1 MTLKA
6 GKGKSLKHNLTIA
19 AGPIG
24 DKQRDF
30 IFNEDFKEMAF
41 IGTWN
46 TGKSTALV
54 DWLIISGLDYPGA
67 NLVLTRA
74 KLSDLRRTTL
84 TKYLSRAGTVL
95 VDDYN
100 KNEAVISFPE
110 INGKVSKLYLFGLD
124 RSDLEEVLK
133 SFEPFRAAVEE
144 ANEVPNKALDMLLG
158 RCRQKVEH
166 RYRTNRELVRMRA
179 ELWGVPEVRA
189 QAMLKI
195 PDEKLD
201 EPCLGPNQLKY
212 VFNPEGNDHTWK
224 RSVGVPYPKPDEMSP
239 EWVRKHVGINEFIL
253 TPKEL
258 GSYEWQAGNLAQL
271 PGGERAWVAGEK
283 PLPDGGRGVEL
294 ADGRVV
300 ERNTLSFVGQRAA
313 IFAFTGENWSRN
325 IQSDENFLYM
335 LDPSIK
341 EQYFEGKIDTRK
353 GLVLPQFHRPTHVAP
368 PLKQTPEGFQ
378 RVLVSVDQ
386 GFRHPTVALFAVEL
400 KKPRGG
406 LFILKEYMSVGRSA
420 SENAFIIRGM
430 VPVWASDVQYWADPS
445 MWRVEATSVRSVADD
460 YMSAGVPLIQADNN
474 IARTVDQVRD
484 YLTPEIDWVTGN
496 RWPRLFISEEC
507 EKLIEAIETTTAAH
521 METSR
526 ENWIVDFIDSL
537 RYLIAGASRLAFLDD
552 DAGRESVTGH
562 TRVWD
567 YA

>member
-1 MTLKA
+1 MSS
-6 GKGKSLKHNLTIA
+6 KGKSLKHSLTIA

-84 TKYLSRAGTVL
+84 TKYLSRAGSVL

-110 INGKVSKLYLFGLD
+110 INGLVSKLYLFGLD

-166 RYRTNRELVRMRA
+166 RYKTNREFVTMRA
-179 ELWGVPEVRA
+179 KLWGVSLRRA
-189 QAMLKI
+189 QEMLRI
-195 PDEKLD
+195 PDEKMD
-201 EPCLGPNQLKY
+201 DKHLGPNQLKY

-224 RSVGVPYPKPDEMSP
+224 RSVGKPYPRPEEMSQ
-239 EWVRKHVGINEFIL
+239 EWVQANVGINEFIL
-253 TPKEL
+253 TPKNL

-271 PGGERAWVAGEK
+271 PDKSRVWVAGER
-283 PLPDGGRGVEL
+283 PLPDGSRGVEL
-294 ADGRVV
+294 ADKRVV
-300 ERNTLSFVGQRAA
+300 PKGDLSFVGQRAA

-325 IQSDENFLYM
+325 VQSDENFLYM

-341 EQYFEGKIDTRK
+341 EQYFEGRIDVNK
-353 GLVLPQFHRPTHVAP
+353 GLIFPQFHRPTHVSP
-368 PLKQTPEGFQ
+368 PLKRAPVGFQ
-378 RVLVSVDQ
+378 RVLVGLDQ
-386 GFRHPTVALFAVEL
+386 GFRHPTVALIAVEL
-400 KKPRGG
+400 KKPKGG
-406 LFILKEYMSVGRSA
+406 LFVLKEYMSTGRSA
-420 SENAFIIRGM
+420 SENAYIIRGLI
-430 VPVWASDVQYWADPS
+430 PPWASDVQYWADPS
-445 MWRVEATSVRSVADD
+445 MWRVDPTSVRSVADD
-460 YMSAGVPLIQADNN
+460 YLTAGVPLLRADNS
-474 IARTVDQVRD
+474 IDRTVDAVRD
-484 YLTPEIDWVTGN
+484 MLRPEIDWTSGN
-496 RWPRLFISEEC
+496 SWPRLFISEEC
-507 EKLIEAIETTTAAH
+507 EKLIEAIETTTAQH

-526 ENWIVDFIDSL
+526 ENWIVDFTDAL
-537 RYLIAGASRLAFLDD
+537 RYLVSGALRLSFLDD
-552 DAGRESVTGH
+552 DLVSRESRAGNVRT
-562 TRVWD
+562 WD
-567 YA
+567 FA

>member
-1 MTLKA
+1 MNPRQN
-6 GKGKSLKHNLTIA
+6 KSLKHELSIA

-24 DKQRDF
+24 DKQKDF
-30 IFNEDFKEMAF
+30 IENEDFKEMAF

-54 DWLIISGLDYPGA
+54 DWLLMSGIDYPGA

-84 TKYLSRAGTVL
+84 TKFLSRAGNVL

-110 INGKVSKLYLFGLD
+110 INGKVSRVYLFGLD

-166 RYRTNRELVRMRA
+166 RYKTNRELVAMRA
-179 ELWGVPEVRA
+179 QLWGVPEKRA
-189 QAMLKI
+189 QQMLRLR
-195 PDEKLD
+195 DEQMDMPL
-201 EPCLGPNQLKY
+201 LGPNQLKY

-224 RSVGVPYPKPDEMSP
+224 RSVGKPYPKPEEMSQ
-239 EWVRKHVGINEFIL
+239 EWVRKNVGINEFVL
-253 TPKEL
+253 SPKEL

-271 PGGERAWVAGEK
+271 PDGTRVWVAGEK
-283 PLPDGGRGVEL
+283 PLASGEPGVEL
-294 ADGRVV
+294 ADGTVV
-300 ERNTLSFVGQRAA
+300 AKNTLSFVGQRAA

-325 IQSDENFLYM
+325 VRSDENFLYM

-341 EQYFEGKIDTRK
+341 EQYFEGKVDVNK
-353 GLVLPQFHRPTHVAP
+353 GLVLPHFHRPTHTAP
-368 PLKQTPEGFQ
+368 PLKNKPEGFQ
-378 RVLVSVDQ
+378 RILVGLDQ
-386 GFRHPTVALFAVEL
+386 GFRHPTVALLAVEL

-406 LFILKEYMSVGRSA
+406 LFILKEYMAVGRSA
-420 SENAFIIRGM
+420 TENAYIIRGLI
-430 VPVWASDVQYWADPS
+430 PEWATDVQYWADPS
-445 MWRVEATSVRSVADD
+445 MWRVDPTSVRSVADD
-460 YMSAGVPLIQADNN
+460 YMSAGVPLMRADNN
-474 IARTVDQVRD
+474 IDRTVDAVRD
-484 YLTPEIDWVTGN
+484 MLRPEIDYTTGN
-496 RWPRLFISEEC
+496 SWPRLFISEEC
-507 EKLIEAIETTTAAH
+507 EKLMEAIETCTNQH

-526 ENWIVDFIDSL
+526 ENWIVDFIDAL
-537 RYLIAGASRLAFLDD
+537 RYLVSGAQRLAFMDD
-552 DAGRESVTGH
+552 DATSTSDRPVS
-562 TRVWD
+562 RVRTWD